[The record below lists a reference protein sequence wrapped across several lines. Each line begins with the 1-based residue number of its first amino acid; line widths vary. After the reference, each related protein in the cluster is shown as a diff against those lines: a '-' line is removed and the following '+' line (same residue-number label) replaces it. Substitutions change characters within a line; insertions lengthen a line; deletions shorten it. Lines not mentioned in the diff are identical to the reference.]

1 MKGVKGVKK
10 LERSEK
16 STNLRAL
23 AGLRPQQSSNDNLV
37 DLLQPNN
44 EMLQDPLLEQNGDQQ
59 EPTPTQ
65 IVEEPLP
72 NAPVSPVMPEEDT
85 DPAELDQSL
94 EEFRET
100 LRNQPGYAE
109 VLEQDDAIREEA
121 VPANVGERL
130 AAAQKAI
137 EHVNNNVM
145 MYGAGNQ
152 LEDIVTTRGVSRER
166 ARALKRKN
174 VVSNDRSF
182 RDGAE
187 EARASV
193 KAEHWKAGV
202 CDDYAKVTL
211 DYLRSVLS
219 GVKLSRVAN
228 DRHAFVLIGDPSTET
243 GDQVVVAD
251 PWPTRPQAVLWQD
264 HFCYTEQPRVNAEIT
279 SDGKVDEKA
288 RKEVKPMKKQS
299 AHKSL
304 LGDAPLQQM
313 LTKAREGNDI
323 WFQRTSSSD
332 GKAIFYYDPN
342 WTTEVKALKRR
353 EFKAAL
359 LRSQHINAKAR
370 KNLKI

>member
-152 LEDIVTTRGVSRER
+152 LEDIVTTRG
-166 ARALKRKN
+166 
-174 VVSNDRSF
+174 
-182 RDGAE
+182 
-187 EARASV
+187 
-193 KAEHWKAGV
+193 
-202 CDDYAKVTL
+202 
-211 DYLRSVLS
+211 
-219 GVKLSRVAN
+219 
-228 DRHAFVLIGDPSTET
+228 
-243 GDQVVVAD
+243 
-251 PWPTRPQAVLWQD
+251 
-264 HFCYTEQPRVNAEIT
+264 
-279 SDGKVDEKA
+279 
-288 RKEVKPMKKQS
+288 
-299 AHKSL
+299 
-304 LGDAPLQQM
+304 
-313 LTKAREGNDI
+313 
-323 WFQRTSSSD
+323 
-332 GKAIFYYDPN
+332 
-342 WTTEVKALKRR
+342 
-353 EFKAAL
+353 
-359 LRSQHINAKAR
+359 
-370 KNLKI
+370 